1 MFDFSRYFYQD
12 NEMHVLKTCKLL
24 RTANLAADR
33 PFICLKMLHRIDV
46 TKVCEINRPTHW
58 CVFPVTNQLQRCPF
72 TLDQSSS

>member
-1 MFDFSRYFYQD
+1 MFDFSRNFYQN

-33 PFICLKMLHRIDV
+33 PVICLTILHRRDV
-46 TKVCEINRPTHW
+46 TKVWEVNRPKHW

-72 TLDQSSS
+72 PLDQSAS